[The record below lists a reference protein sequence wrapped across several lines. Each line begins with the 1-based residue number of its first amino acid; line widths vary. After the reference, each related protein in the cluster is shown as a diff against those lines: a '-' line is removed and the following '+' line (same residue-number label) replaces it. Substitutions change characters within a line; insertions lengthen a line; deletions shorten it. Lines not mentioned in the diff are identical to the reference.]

1 MQHRISV
8 AVAMATFNGE
18 RYLLEQLESIARQSH
33 QPDEL
38 VISDDG
44 SNDRTIEMA
53 RAWAATA
60 PMRVRIS
67 VAEKRLGI
75 TANFEQALRL
85 TTADIIFLSD
95 QDDVWLPQKIERVL
109 EEFMRDPEILLVLND
124 QWITDENL
132 RSTSRTSHEILK
144 RKYHLYDRQSLVS
157 GHGCCMAV
165 RRPLLDLALP
175 LPSGK
180 LDNGHDVWL
189 AKLTA
194 MMGRQKIV
202 SEPLQLYRRHSRA
215 ATIQAS
221 FTGVTIPTLHHQD
234 HPSATSI
241 SPHKPREWLPK
252 IVLNSIINSII
263 ILYRTF
269 IFFLRSNQEEMCL
282 RRQQQLKFLDV
293 IEERFALVPASTQ
306 FGDLSLA
313 HHRLQ
318 REKEVVANRL
328 KLYKRS
334 WLRRRVGALH
344 LLLKGDYKY
353 AAGWKSFVI
362 DFIRF

>member
-1 MQHRISV
+1 MKHGISV
-8 AVAMATFNGE
+8 SVAMATFNGE

-44 SNDRTIEMA
+44 SNDRTIEVA

-109 EEFMRDPEILLVLND
+109 EEFMRDPEILVVVND

-132 RSTSRTSHEILK
+132 RSTGRTSLQILK
-144 RKYHLYDRQSLVS
+144 KKYHVYDRQSLAMAL
-157 GHGCCMAV
+157 GCCMAV

-175 LPSGK
+175 LTPK
-180 LDNGHDVWL
+180 ELIIGHDVWL
-189 AKLTA
+189 AKLSA

-202 SEPLQLYRRHSRA
+202 SEPLQLYRRHPRA
-215 ATIQAS
+215 ET
-221 FTGVTIPTLHHQD
+221 FPY
-234 HPSATSI
+234 SATSI
-241 SPHKPREWLPK
+241 VPHKLREWLPK
-252 IVLNSIINSII
+252 AVLNSITNSI
-263 ILYRTF
+263 ILYRMF
-269 IFFLRSNQEEMCL
+269 IFLLRSNQEEMCL
-282 RRQQQLKFLDV
+282 RRQNQLKILDI
-293 IEERFALVPASTQ
+293 IEERFALVSTSRK

-313 HHRLQ
+313 YSHLR
-318 REKEVVANRL
+318 REREAVANRL

-334 WLRRRVGALH
+334 WLSRRTGAFT
-344 LLLKGDYKY
+344 
-353 AAGWKSFVI
+353 SS
-362 DFIRF
+362 

>member
-67 VAEKRLGI
+67 VVEKRLGH
-75 TANFEQALRL
+75 TANFERALRL

-144 RKYHLYDRQSLVS
+144 RKYHLYDRQSLEL

-180 LDNGHDVWL
+180 LDIGHDTWL

-215 ATIQAS
+215 
-221 FTGVTIPTLHHQD
+221 VTIGL
-234 HPSATSI
+234 SATSI
-241 SPHKPREWLPK
+241 VPHKLREWLPK
-252 IVLNSIINSII
+252 AVLNSITNSI
-263 ILYRTF
+263 ILYRMF
-269 IFFLRSNQEEMCL
+269 IYLLRSNQEEMCL
-282 RRQQQLKFLDV
+282 RRQNKLKMCDI

>member
-1 MQHRISV
+1 
-8 AVAMATFNGE
+8 VAMATFNGE

-132 RSTSRTSHEILK
+132 RSTGRTSHQILK
-144 RKYHLYDRQSLVS
+144 KKYHVYDRQSLAAA
-157 GHGCCMAV
+157 HGCCMAV

-175 LPSGK
+175 LPPEELNIIS
-180 LDNGHDVWL
+180 HDFWL

-215 ATIQAS
+215 ATI
-221 FTGVTIPTLHHQD
+221 

-241 SPHKPREWLPK
+241 VPHKSRESLQRF
-252 IVLNSIINSII
+252 LTNCR
-263 ILYRTF
+263 ILWSDSYRAF
-269 IFFLRSNQEEMCL
+269 ISFLRSNQKEMCL
-282 RRQQQLKFLDV
+282 RRQQQLKLLDV

-313 HHRLQ
+313 HHRLR
-318 REKEVVANRL
+318 REREAVANRL

-353 AAGWKSFVI
+353 AVGWKSFVI
-362 DFIRF
+362 DFIRL

>member
-1 MQHRISV
+1 
-8 AVAMATFNGE
+8 MATFNGE

-67 VAEKRLGI
+67 VVEKRLGH

-132 RSTSRTSHEILK
+132 RSTGRTSHQILK
-144 RKYHLYDRQSLVS
+144 KKYHVYDRQSLAAA
-157 GHGCCMAV
+157 HGCCMAV

-180 LDNGHDVWL
+180 LDIGHDTWL

-202 SEPLQLYRRHSRA
+202 SEPLQLYRRHTRA
-215 ATIQAS
+215 ATIRVS
-221 FTGVTIPTLHHQD
+221 FTGLTIRSILHHQD

-263 ILYRTF
+263 NSINLYRTF
-269 IFFLRSNQEEMCL
+269 IRSNQEEMCL
-282 RRQQQLKFLDV
+282 RRQNQLKLLDV
-293 IEERFALVPASTQ
+293 IEERFALVSTSRK

-313 HHRLQ
+313 YSRLR
-318 REKEVVANRL
+318 REREAVANRL
-328 KLYKRS
+328 KLYNRS
-334 WLRRRVGALH
+334 WLSRRTGALH
-344 LLLKGDYKY
+344 LLLIGSYK
-353 AAGWKSFVI
+353 AAGGWQAFFI
-362 DFIRF
+362 DFIRS

>member
-1 MQHRISV
+1 MKHGISV

-44 SNDRTIEMA
+44 SNDRTVEIA

-60 PMRVRIS
+60 PMRVRIY
-67 VAEKRLGI
+67 VAEKRLGYP
-75 TANFEQALRL
+75 ANFEKALRL

-132 RSTSRTSHEILK
+132 RSTGRTSHEILK
-144 RKYHLYDRQSLVS
+144 RKYHLYDRQSLIA

-165 RRPLLDLALP
+165 RRPLLGLALP
-175 LPSGK
+175 IPAGE
-180 LDNGHDVWL
+180 HDLTHDAWL

-202 SEPLQLYRRHSRA
+202 SEPLQLYRRHFA
-215 ATIQAS
+215 AVSIHSPDNVPVQS
-221 FTGVTIPTLHHQD
+221 LHHQD

-241 SPHKPREWLPK
+241 VPHKSRESLQRF
-252 IVLNSIINSII
+252 LANCR
-263 ILYRTF
+263 ILWSDSYRAF
-269 IFFLRSNQEEMCL
+269 IFFLRDNQKEMCL
-282 RRQQQLKFLDV
+282 RRQQQLKLLDV

-353 AAGWKSFVI
+353 TAGWKSFVI
-362 DFIRF
+362 DFIRL